1 MAERDSADHE
11 DLLVRELLSNQEPQ
25 RLSPGSAGPEP
36 ALGMPQLCR
45 SLPGSHA
52 GHFPTLSHSFLLA
65 LSSFPPLLLLSAALR
80 LWKQPSCLSLHGT
93 SLCHP
98 LHHRAQE
105 GNKRLSQQPWRR
117 RIRCAGMEQPVPV
130 FQQRFNLPLA
140 YKQQM
145 FVQLT
150 CKQATCI
157 AAGPRR
163 PAPRSATLGFLPSSR
178 VTRGRGP
185 GTSRSGMLGA
195 PQARWLEPGSD
206 ARRGPTMPSCCCIPS
221 APLGSAACAELSQ
234 LTGVTHS
241 QRG

>member
-11 DLLVRELLSNQEPQ
+11 DLLVRELLSNQESQ

-36 ALGMPQLCR
+36 ALGMPPLCR
-45 SLPGSHA
+45 SLPA
-52 GHFPTLSHSFLLA
+52 CLTRRALLHSLPFFLFA
-65 LSSFPPLLLLSAALR
+65 LSPFPPLLFSSSALR
-80 LWKQPSCLSLHGT
+80 MWKQSSCLSLHGAA
-93 SLCHP
+93 LCHP

-105 GNKRLSQQPWRR
+105 GNERLSQQPWRR

-140 YKQQM
+140 YKQQI

-157 AAGPRR
+157 AVRPRR
-163 PAPRSATLGFLPSSR
+163 PARHSTTLGFLPSSR

-185 GTSRSGMLGA
+185 GTSRSKMLWV
-195 PQARWLEPGSD
+195 PQAQWLEPGSD
-206 ARRGPTMPSCCCIPS
+206 AQRGPILPSCCCIPS
-221 APLGSAACAELSQ
+221 APLGSAACVELS
-234 LTGVTHS
+234 
-241 QRG
+241 